1 MSIKVARKIQRI
13 PLPTVEEK
21 PVEKKPEVKE
31 LPPDVYEDEIDRKE
45 LEIDESNK
53 LVFSVRRGGEFGLPL
68 VEIRH
73 FITTDRFTGFTRKAI
88 TFPVDLL
95 LDFSDI
101 LREVSD
107 ECDEKGL
114 FE

>member
-1 MSIKVARKIQRI
+1 MKAVAIKVARKIIRTVVETEPI
-13 PLPTVEEK
+13 VEEK
-21 PVEKKPEVKE
+21 KVSK
-31 LPPDVYEDEIDRKE
+31 LPSDVYEDEIPAKE

-68 VEIRH
+68 VDIRH
-73 FITTDRFTGFTRKAI
+73 YITTERFTGFTRKGI
-88 TFPVDLL
+88 SFPLELL
-95 LDFSDI
+95 LDLADI

-114 FE
+114 LD

>member
-31 LPPDVYEDEIDRKE
+31 LPPDDYEDEIPAKE

-68 VEIRH
+68 VDIRH
-73 FITTDRFTGFTRKAI
+73 YITTERFTGFTRKGI
-88 TFPVDLL
+88 SFPLELL
-95 LDFSDI
+95 LDLADI

-114 FE
+114 LD